1 MSAQQIQAQTE
12 GIQTRLERLLNAK
25 VPFAHYSVGA
35 LLDAAWHVGRAMEA
49 QQVPC
54 PYALWEGILVA
65 YGER

>member
-1 MSAQQIQAQTE
+1 MSIHQIQAQTE

-35 LLDAAWHVGRAMEA
+35 CLDAAWHVGRALEA
-49 QQVPC
+49 QQAAH